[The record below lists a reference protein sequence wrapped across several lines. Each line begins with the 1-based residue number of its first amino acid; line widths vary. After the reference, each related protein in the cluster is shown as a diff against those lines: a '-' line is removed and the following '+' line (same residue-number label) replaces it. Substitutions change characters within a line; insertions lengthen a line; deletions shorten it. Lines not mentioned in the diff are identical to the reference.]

1 MNTVDILTP
10 VALGPSEHK
19 PLAPRLPSL
28 AGKVL
33 GIRIDRAWQS
43 WWKAADEIERLAR
56 TELGVR
62 DVVVFDPE
70 SRIGRPEEESAK
82 VASFARTVD
91 AAVVGLGT

>member
-1 MNTVDILTP
+1 MNTIDILSP
-10 VALGPSEHK
+10 VALGPSEQK

-28 AGKVL
+28 AGKIL

-43 WWKAADEIERLAR
+43 WWKAAEEIERLAR

-82 VASFARTVD
+82 VVAFAREVD
-91 AAVVGLGT
+91 AAIVGLGT

>member
-1 MNTVDILTP
+1 MGSLDILSP
-10 VALGPSEHK
+10 VALGPSERK
-19 PLAPRLPSL
+19 PLTPRVPSL
-28 AGKVL
+28 RGAVL
-33 GIRIDRAWQS
+33 GMRIDHAWRS
-43 WWKAADEIERLAR
+43 WREAADELAALAR

-82 VASFARTVD
+82 VAAFARLVD